1 MSEIIS
7 LINLKGGVGKTVSS
21 INIAYSMAKIGQK
34 VLIVDTDTQGNIATS
49 LGIDADGLDYTL
61 FDLLNEVID
70 TCFSNVETV
79 KKCIVP
85 VADVDILPSNSM
97 LAELSY
103 KLMNAQCREMLLKE
117 ILETVNENYD
127 YIIIDCPPSLGLIVT
142 NALTASNKVL
152 IPVEAQYLSYE
163 SLKVMLGAI
172 EMTKRKLNKE
182 LEIAGVFLTKYQS
195 QTKLSQGIR
204 KKISELYGDDINVFD
219 EYIPYSIKAA
229 EQTLYG
235 KSLIELAPTHPVSV
249 AYMNIAK
256 ELLHYEK

>member
-21 INIAYSMAKIGQK
+21 INIAYSMAKMGQK

-49 LGIDADGLDYTL
+49 LGIDADSLEYTL

-70 TCFSNVETV
+70 TCYSNAETV
-79 KKCIVP
+79 KKCIIP
-85 VADVDILPSNSM
+85 IGSVDILPSNSM

-103 KLMNAQCREMLLKE
+103 KMMNAQCRETLIRE
-117 ILETVNENYD
+117 ILETVNNDYD
-127 YIIIDCPPSLGLIVT
+127 HIIIDCPPSLGLIVT
-142 NALTASNKVL
+142 NALTASSKVL

-163 SLKVMLGAI
+163 SLKVMLGAVEI
-172 EMTKRKLNKE
+172 TKRKLNKN
-182 LEIAGVFLTKYQS
+182 LQIAGIFLTKYQS
-195 QTKLSQGIR
+195 QTKLGQGIR
-204 KKISELYGDDINVFD
+204 KKVSELYGDEIKVFD

-235 KSLIELAPTHPVSV
+235 KSLIELAPAHPVSV
-249 AYMNIAK
+249 AYMDIAK
-256 ELLHYEK
+256 ELLRCEK